1 MAGSRLR
8 LPLALVATVVAAG
21 AATLILR
28 PRDGLIDPAA
38 VDVTAYFRPAQLERA
53 TDFRDLQRVI
63 GIGQLVL
70 SGMVLG
76 VLALRPPG
84 RFRAVLSRLERRPLR
99 GGAVAGAVISLVL
112 TVTGLP
118 LAWWAHERA
127 VDYGLSTQSLGPW
140 LGDVAK
146 SGAIGLFFAAVGGL
160 LAVGLTSRFP
170 RRWWIPGGGVVVGLA
185 VLSIYLSPV
194 LIDPLFNKFEPLPRG
209 PLRGE
214 VLRLADRAGVDVGQ
228 VYRVDASRRTTA
240 INAYVIGLG
249 HTKRVV
255 IYDNLIDDFPP
266 DQVRSVVAHELGHVH
281 DSDLS
286 RGLTWVLI
294 VAFPG
299 AWLVQLVTER
309 ITRARGVPAALPAL
323 ALALGLVSF
332 GLMSGSNALSRPV
345 EAHADAF
352 ALRLTD
358 DPKAFIA
365 LERSLAVRNLGDP
378 DPPAAFQLL
387 FGTHPTTKQRI
398 GFGEAWK
405 KGDGRPDA
413 LSGSSRRPARG
424 GS

>member
-1 MAGSRLR
+1 
-8 LPLALVATVVAAG
+8 
-21 AATLILR
+21 
-28 PRDGLIDPAA
+28 
-38 VDVTAYFRPAQLERA
+38 
-53 TDFRDLQRVI
+53 
-63 GIGQLVL
+63 
-70 SGMVLG
+70 
-76 VLALRPPG
+76 
-84 RFRAVLSRLERRPLR
+84 
-99 GGAVAGAVISLVL
+99 
-112 TVTGLP
+112 
-118 LAWWAHERA
+118 
-127 VDYGLSTQSLGPW
+127 
-140 LGDVAK
+140 
-146 SGAIGLFFAAVGGL
+146 
-160 LAVGLTSRFP
+160 
-170 RRWWIPGGGVVVGLA
+170 
-185 VLSIYLSPV
+185 
-194 LIDPLFNKFEPLPRG
+194 
-209 PLRGE
+209 
-214 VLRLADRAGVDVGQ
+214 
-228 VYRVDASRRTTA
+228 
-240 INAYVIGLG
+240 
-249 HTKRVV
+249 
-255 IYDNLIDDFPP
+255 
-266 DQVRSVVAHELGHVH
+266 QVRSVVAHELGHVH

-405 KGDGRPDA
+405 KGDGRADA
-413 LSGSSRRPARG
+413 LSGRSRRPARG

>member
-8 LPLALVATVVAAG
+8 LPLALATTVVAAG

-28 PRDGLIDPAA
+28 PRSGLIDPAA
-38 VDVTAYFRPAQLERA
+38 VDVTAYFRPAQVERA
-53 TDFRDLQRVI
+53 ADFRDLQRVI
-63 GIGQLVL
+63 GIGQLAV
-70 SGMVLG
+70 SAVVLG

-84 RFRAVLSRLERRPLR
+84 RVGAVLARLGKRPVR
-99 GGAVAGAVISLVL
+99 GGAAAGAVLSLVL

-140 LGDVAK
+140 LGDTAK
-146 SGAIGLFFAAVGGL
+146 TAGISLLFAAVGAT
-160 LAVGLTSRFP
+160 LAVGLARRFP
-170 RRWWIPGGGVVVGLA
+170 RHWWVPGGGVVVGLA
-185 VLSIYLSPV
+185 VLSIYLWPV
-194 LIDPLFNKFEPLPRG
+194 AIDPLFNKFEPLPRG
-209 PLRGE
+209 PLRSE

-240 INAYVIGLG
+240 INAYVVGLG

-255 IYDNLIDDFPP
+255 IYDNLIDGYPS
-266 DQVRSVVAHELGHVH
+266 DQVRSVVAHELGHVESR
-281 DSDLS
+281 DVP
-286 RGLTWVLI
+286 RGLVWVLI

-299 AWLVQLVTER
+299 VWLVQLMAER
-309 ITRARGVPAALPAL
+309 ITSARGVPAALPAL
-323 ALALGLVSF
+323 ALALGLVSL
-332 GLMSGSNALSRPV
+332 GLTSAGNALSRPV
-345 EAHADAF
+345 EARADAF
-352 ALRLTD
+352 ALGLTD

-405 KGDGRPDA
+405 AGEGR
-413 LSGSSRRPARG
+413 
-424 GS
+424 